1 MGAKAL
7 CGLNIELIELAVND
21 SWCRDSSPSFV
32 CHPQQGLAGV
42 SWRFNA
48 WGGKSAH
55 DLDEGLARCVLNQLG
70 VQCFGTPLSNE
81 GGAIHVDGEGTLITT
96 ESVLLNPNRNPGI
109 AFGAQESIWEDFTAD
124 VQAAIGLIART
135 IARHEPVTVFCRPHE
150 RSLAEEQC
158 GERNITY
165 VVTELDDI
173 WMRDIGAN
181 FVIDGEGELG
191 AVDFNFNGWGNK
203 QQHADDAQLAAQVAD
218 VTQARYLR
226 SERVG
231 EGGGIEVDG
240 HGTGIMTESSWINH
254 NRNPDWS
261 KAEVEQELKDRLG
274 LRKIIW
280 LPGIKGKDITDAHVD
295 FYARF
300 VKPGVVIANLD
311 NDPQSYDYKVTRAH
325 LEILKNAT
333 DAEGRKLQVHTVSP
347 PLHPRKS
354 KFNRNNPDFAAGYIN
369 YFVINGAVIAPEFG
383 DKPADAKAFALL
395 SGLYPDR
402 EVVQLNIDA
411 ISAGGGGIHCVTSHQ
426 PLV

>member
-1 MGAKAL
+1 MSTRRDFIKQVSVVAGMGAVASI
-7 CGLNIELIELAVND
+7 G
-21 SWCRDSSPSFV
+21 F
-32 CHPQQGLAGV
+32 GLAPLSAQAATQVG
-42 SWRFNA
+42 WRMP
-48 WGGKSAH
+48 
-55 DLDEGLARCVLNQLG
+55 DEGDRHERA
-70 VQCFGTPLSNE
+70 F
-81 GGAIHVDGEGTLITT
+81 
-96 ESVLLNPNRNPGI
+96 I
-109 AFGAQESIWEDFTAD
+109 AFGAQEAIWEDFTAD

-135 IARHEPVTVFCRPHE
+135 IARHEPVTIFCREHE
-150 RSLAEEQC
+150 RRLAEEHC
-158 GERNITY
+158 GKSNITY

-181 FVIDGEGELG
+181 FVIDDKGVLG

-203 QQHADDAQLAAQVAD
+203 QQHSEDAQLAAQVAD
-218 VTQARYLR
+218 ATDARYLR
-226 SERVG
+226 SELVG

-240 HGTGIMTESSWINH
+240 HGTGIMTESSWINK

-261 KAEVEQELKDRLG
+261 KAEVEEELKARLG

-311 NDPQSYDYKVTRAH
+311 NDPESYDYKVTRAH
-325 LEILKNAT
+325 LDILKNAT
-333 DAEGRKLQVHTVSP
+333 DADGRKLQVHTVSP
-347 PLHPRKS
+347 PLNPRKS
-354 KFNRNNPDFAAGYIN
+354 RFNRSNPDFAAGYIN
-369 YFVINGAVIAPEFG
+369 YFVINDAVIAPEFG
-383 DKPADAKAFALL
+383 DKAADAKAFDLL